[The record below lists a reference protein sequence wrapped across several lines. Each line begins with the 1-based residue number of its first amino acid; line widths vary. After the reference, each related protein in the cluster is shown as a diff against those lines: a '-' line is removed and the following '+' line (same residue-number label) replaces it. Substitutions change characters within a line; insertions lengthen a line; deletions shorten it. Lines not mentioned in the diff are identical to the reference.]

1 MQRAMSVFNWYADG
15 VVVLDDQ
22 VLCIEAKLRAT
33 PSAVSQVE
41 FYLQQMMR
49 TPELQKYMNRPF
61 VPVVLWA
68 IDDPAV
74 SAYARGRG
82 VRVAVYTPSWIEDWM
97 QQVLRI
103 GRQRLR
109 AAAALELAIMR
120 PGEPLFEVR
129 APGFRQQ
136 EVLHVPITR

>member
-1 MQRAMSVFNWYADG
+1 MSVFNWYADG

-82 VRVAVYTPSWIEDWM
+82 VRVAVYTPVWIEDWM
-97 QQVLRI
+97 QQVLYRT
-103 GRQRLR
+103 RRTN
-109 AAAALELAIMR
+109 
-120 PGEPLFEVR
+120 PPKPSSEP
-129 APGFRQQ
+129 
-136 EVLHVPITR
+136 T